1 MLPSRG
7 LFLTAFLTWT
17 VVSAAVAGP
26 VAAQQ
31 GTIAGTVR
39 DAGTGQGPSQR
50 AGVGAGVSAGS
61 LTDQGGQ
68 FRFSLPAGTYTV
80 VVEMIGYTTRRVEG
94 VSVVAGQTVTVSTV
108 LESSAIALDPIQVTV
123 GRKTEKATE
132 APATVAIVSQV
143 RIQERVAVSPID
155 HMKDVVGIGHHQLRR
170 LRGERRGAGLQQH
183 LLGAVHFLTDH
194 RIASVPSLQV
204 NLMQFVPAI
213 DDDIARMEVVLG
225 PGAALY
231 GPKRRGSPD
240 HPVAFGGVEHHAV
253 RGGRRTLYVQGSVP
267 HVAAGRRELRDQGVR
282 VVFSRG

>member
-39 DAGTGQGPSQR
+39 DAGTGQVLPSVQ
-50 AGVGAGVSAGS
+50 VSVQEVSAGS

-123 GRKTEKATE
+123 GRKTDKATE

-155 HMKDVVGIGHHQLRR
+155 HM
-170 LRGERRGAGLQQH
+170 
-183 LLGAVHFLTDH
+183 
-194 RIASVPSLQV
+194 
-204 NLMQFVPAI
+204 
-213 DDDIARMEVVLG
+213 
-225 PGAALY
+225 
-231 GPKRRGSPD
+231 
-240 HPVAFGGVEHHAV
+240 
-253 RGGRRTLYVQGSVP
+253 
-267 HVAAGRRELRDQGVR
+267 
-282 VVFSRG
+282 